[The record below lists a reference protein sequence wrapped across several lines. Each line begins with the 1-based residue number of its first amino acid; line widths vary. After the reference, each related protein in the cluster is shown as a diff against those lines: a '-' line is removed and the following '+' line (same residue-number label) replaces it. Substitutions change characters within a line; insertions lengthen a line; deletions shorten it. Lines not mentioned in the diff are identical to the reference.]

1 MKPNDYFKNKVA
13 IVTGGASGIGKEICL
28 YLARK
33 GATIVIADIDAETS
47 NSVAEQIKKMG
58 VVAEVMPTDVG
69 RRSDVEKLINKTKI
83 KFNKIDL
90 LINNAGIGIDG
101 EFKDMTLDHWRRIID
116 INLWGVVYGT
126 YYVYPIMIEQGFGQI
141 VNVSSVAG
149 LIPGGL
155 MTSYTATKHA
165 VVGLTL
171 GLRAEAQQYGIKVN
185 ALCPGFIETPLHDR
199 TPKLSEYLNWEK
211 NQRDKS
217 RYPTAD
223 KCIGQIMHGI
233 ERNRAIIIAPAQ
245 QKIYWWL
252 NRLFPSLI
260 PYGWKLMIKK
270 MKSRV

>member
-1 MKPNDYFKNKVA
+1 MYQNKIA

-33 GATIVIADIDAETS
+33 GAKVIIADIDTDAS
-47 NSVAEQIKKMG
+47 NLVAEKIKEIG
-58 VVAEVMPTDVG
+58 AVAKVIQTDVA
-69 RRSDVEKLINKTKI
+69 RRSDVEKLINETKAE
-83 KFNKIDL
+83 FNKIDL

-171 GLRAEAQQYGIKVN
+171 GLRAEARQYGVKVN
-185 ALCPGFIETPLHDR
+185 ALCPGFIETPLHDS

-211 NQRDKS
+211 NQRNKS

-223 KCIGQIMHGI
+223 KCVGQMMRGI
-233 ERNRAIIIAPAQ
+233 EKDKAIIISPAG

-252 NRLFPSLI
+252 NRVFPSLI
-260 PYGWKLMIKK
+260 PYGWRLMIKK
-270 MKSRV
+270 MKKRSLK